1 MKLLI
6 RFFNFYINASI
17 HVALAVLALLEVTD
31 FLLNI
36 PADNF
41 LNAFVFFGTIAAY
54 NFVKYGVEAEKYI
67 LVATRYIKKIQVFS
81 IICLLIALYS
91 MFFLSKETL
100 LFLLVMVAL
109 TGLYAIPVLPHTK
122 NLRNLGGLKVFIVA
136 LVWAGTT
143 VVLPAIAISKVI
155 LWDIIIETIQRFL
168 IVLILLIPFE
178 IRDLAYDSPDLKTI
192 PQRFGVANTKVFGSF
207 IVVVF
212 FALTFL
218 KESILPLDIIAKGV
232 LFILL
237 GFCMFITKR
246 DQKKYYA
253 SFWIESIPI
262 FWWVVISIFYYFFNP
277 AF

>member
-41 LNAFVFFGTIAAY
+41 LNTFVFFGTIAAY